1 MGPNHLEIIVSAS
14 VLFFVLIG
22 CVADVGKGKVAAEV
36 SEPAATEPAVQ
47 AANGEVLSID
57 TTASTLKALSAKVT
71 ATHPI
76 IFHEW
81 SGHAMV
87 DGENLVDLE
96 FTIEMA
102 SLESNHPKLT
112 QHLLQED
119 FFWVEKYPHATFDAQ
134 EIKAGGEGET
144 TTHTVTGDLTIRGK
158 TKRVSFPATI
168 VVDAGGVKANTE
180 FSINRQDFAITYV
193 GRADDLVQDNVVLT
207 IALHA
212 PTNAG

>member
-1 MGPNHLEIIVSAS
+1 MSAS

-22 CVADVGKGKVAAEV
+22 CVADVGSGKVAAEV
-36 SEPAATEPAVQ
+36 SEPAVTEPVPEAS
-47 AANGEVLSID
+47 NGEVLPID
-57 TTASTLKALSAKVT
+57 TSASTLKALSAKVT

-76 IFHEW
+76 VFHEW

-87 DGENLVDLE
+87 DGANLVDLE
-96 FTIEMA
+96 FSIEMA

-112 QHLLQED
+112 QHLLNED

-134 EIKAGGEGET
+134 EIKAGGEGEGI
-144 TTHTVTGDLTIRGK
+144 THTVTGDLTIRGK

-180 FSINRQDFAITYV
+180 FTIDRQDFEVSYV
-193 GRADDLVQDNVVLT
+193 GRADDLVQDKVVLT
-207 IALHA
+207 IELIA
-212 PTNAG
+212 PTKAG